1 MREKY
6 IFLIGFGF
14 GIVFITFIAFFV
26 YNLNLKN
33 NNDVTKQQLET
44 SKISTEYV
52 INL

>member
-26 YNLNLKN
+26 YNLNIKSDKIN
-33 NNDVTKQQLET
+33 SEQQKLNT
-44 SKISTEYV
+44 LSKEYD
-52 INL
+52 IF